1 MIFQGD
7 FPRHLFGRLRRLEVV
22 RDDVAAGFPV
32 GLLEV
37 LPYLEI
43 LDLSCTSY
51 KEIFSNEG
59 CLESHVGVRK
69 LALIKSLQLVELNHL
84 IKYLLK
90 QESQLDSIS
99 KSWISVT
106 KLLSKSVISIAV
118 VIISIFWESNPSG
131 SFQLQEID
139 ELSTILCSK
148 ESRATCNGEGKW
160 MQCNDTSGGKLWWG
174 RFRYCRSKFR
184 RRDSFQQIE
193 VHDNTWF
200 RKSHKL
206 LLWHRRLHIQIP
218 ISGGFDCDRLL
229 QHEDFHFR
237 RFNHTQESRRVVLR
251 ERVLLGQW
259 P

>member
-99 KSWISVT
+99 KS
-106 KLLSKSVISIAV
+106 
-118 VIISIFWESNPSG
+118 
-131 SFQLQEID
+131 
-139 ELSTILCSK
+139 
-148 ESRATCNGEGKW
+148 
-160 MQCNDTSGGKLWWG
+160 
-174 RFRYCRSKFR
+174 
-184 RRDSFQQIE
+184 
-193 VHDNTWF
+193 
-200 RKSHKL
+200 
-206 LLWHRRLHIQIP
+206 
-218 ISGGFDCDRLL
+218 
-229 QHEDFHFR
+229 
-237 RFNHTQESRRVVLR
+237 
-251 ERVLLGQW
+251 
-259 P
+259 